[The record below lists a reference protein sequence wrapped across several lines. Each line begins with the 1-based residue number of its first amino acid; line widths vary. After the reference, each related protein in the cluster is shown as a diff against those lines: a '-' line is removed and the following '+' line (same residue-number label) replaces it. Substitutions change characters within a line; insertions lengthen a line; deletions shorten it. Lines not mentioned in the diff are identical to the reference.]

1 MYKISLITDFQ
12 QGKPKAQGYE
22 KEREHKG
29 ERTSTWHLSRN
40 KVE

>member
-12 QGKPKAQGYE
+12 QGKPTAQGYE
-22 KEREHKG
+22 KENKRGREQVHG
-29 ERTSTWHLSRN
+29 IWVET